1 MKKSPSVGLLCA
13 VLVMALSAAPGE
25 ARELIYGSWLGANN
39 STNTKNLEPYF
50 AKVKEATGGEI
61 EWKLVGGGQLANGPG
76 TPDAVKDGLM
86 DAGLVMAPYVPK
98 MLPATNMIFSQSLIG
113 DDFLASIGAMNEVL
127 MLGCEECKEEFH
139 ANNAVGFGGYGVTP
153 YLFMCRGEPD
163 SLEDLKGLK
172 VRGSGGGVNI
182 IEIAGGTPVAM
193 PPNEATTA
201 LERGALDC
209 VLGGVQWL
217 KSFGYM
223 DVVDTVIQ
231 APMGMGGPP
240 VLMYV
245 NREVWQSLTP
255 EQRKVH
261 VELMPSS
268 VVSEAYDAQ
277 LAEDESVV
285 AEAQSKGVKFVDGG
299 EPFHGVMVE
308 RDKIQYGLNVEN
320 AKAAGVKNPEAIL
333 DFYLAAYEKWK
344 KIVDEIGGDRAKFE
358 EALTREVYSKVDPES
373 L

>member
-1 MKKSPSVGLLCA
+1 MMRRFVRVGAVCAILSVA
-13 VLVMALSAAPGE
+13 LVASGQ

-39 STNTKNLEPYF
+39 STNTKDLEPYF
-50 AKVKEATGGEI
+50 AKIKEATNGEI
-61 EWKLVGGGQLANGPG
+61 EWKLVGGAQLANGPG

-127 MLGCEECKEEFH
+127 MLGCEECKKEFH
-139 ANNAVGFGGYGVTP
+139 DNNAVGFGGYGVTP
-153 YLFMCRGEPD
+153 YEFLCRGHPQTID
-163 SLEDLKGLK
+163 DLKGK
-172 VRGSGGGVNI
+172 KIRGSGGGVNI
-182 IEIAGGTPVAM
+182 IELVGGTPVAM
-193 PPNEATTA
+193 PPNDATTA

-217 KSFGYM
+217 RSFGYM
-223 DVVDTVIQ
+223 DVVDTVIE

-245 NREVWQSLTP
+245 NRDVWQSMTP

-261 VELMPSS
+261 IDLMPSA
-268 VVSEAYDAQ
+268 VTSEAYDAQ
-277 LAEDESVV
+277 LAQD
-285 AEAQSKGVKFVDGG
+285 AEVIAAAKAKGVTFIAGG
-299 EPFHGVMVE
+299 EPFAKVMDE
-308 RDKIQYGLNVEN
+308 RDKIQYGLNVDN
-320 AKAAGVKNPEAIL
+320 AKAAGVKDPAAIL
-333 DFYLAAYEKWK
+333 DFYLAAYDKWK
-344 KIVDEIGGDRAKFE
+344 KIVADIGGDREKFQ
-358 EALTREVYSKVDPES
+358 EAITNEIYAKVDPES